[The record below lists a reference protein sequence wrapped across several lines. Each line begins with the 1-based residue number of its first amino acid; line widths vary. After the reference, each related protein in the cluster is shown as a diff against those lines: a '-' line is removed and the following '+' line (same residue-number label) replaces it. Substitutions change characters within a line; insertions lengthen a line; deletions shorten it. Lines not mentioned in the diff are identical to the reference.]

1 MGRSAL
7 KKRLF
12 QMRMEQVEN
21 DTFPS
26 VEMMNRIEA
35 SLQDEDEVEKYAEIL
50 WKKIESTQWPSLAMI
65 NRFESV
71 LARLD
76 QLSAASTSR

>member
-1 MGRSAL
+1 MSGSAL
-7 KKRLF
+7 KQRLLDM
-12 QMRMEQVEN
+12 QMERVEN

-35 SLQDEDEVEKYAEIL
+35 SLQDEDELEKYAGIL
-50 WKKIESTQWPSLAMI
+50 WKKIESTEWPSLAMI
-65 NRFESV
+65 NRFEGV

-76 QLSAASTSR
+76 QLSAASASR